1 MKLFRQTQTSK
12 TDEELMR
19 AIQSGETRA
28 FEMLYNRYSERLL
41 NYFFRML
48 GNNNSIAHD
57 LLQELF
63 LKIINKPHFFNADK
77 RFVTWIYA
85 IASNMCKN
93 EYRRRDIRAIES
105 PLPASETQLDSSLS
119 IKKPDELFEQK
130 SFSEAV
136 FAKLATL
143 DEEKQNTF
151 ILRFQQQLSIKEI
164 SEVLDCP
171 QGTVKSRLFYTIRFL
186 AAELH
191 DYNPNER

>member
-1 MKLFRQTQTSK
+1 MKLFRQKHTSK

-28 FEMLYNRYSERLL
+28 FEIIYDRYSERLL

-48 GNNNSIAHD
+48 GKKDIAHD
-57 LLQELF
+57 MLQELF
-63 LKIINKPHFFNADK
+63 LKIINKPHLFDADK

-85 IASNMCKN
+85 VASNMCKN
-93 EYRRRDIRAIES
+93 EYRRRDIHAIES
-105 PLPASETQLDSSLS
+105 PLSASEMQLDSSTA
-119 IKKPDELFEQK
+119 IKKPDEAFEQK

-136 FAKLATL
+136 FIKLGTL

-151 ILRFQQQLSIKEI
+151 ILRFQHQLSIKEI
-164 SEVLDCP
+164 SEVLNCP

-186 AAELH
+186 AEELH
-191 DYNPNER
+191 EYNPNER